1 MESTSSVPGRRYAD
15 VDEFCRAVRRRHFGR
30 RVRTALVV
38 LAAMLL
44 VAAVFRSWYLN
55 GGEDILAWRALCETV
70 ATNIVERQLVYE
82 KEASC
87 MTVGLFD
94 TDSGVKR
101 CEHGARS
108 AECLQ
113 RAA

>member
-44 VAAVFRSWYLN
+44 VAAVFILFLDKYFILSLLLAVACLFVVV
-55 GGEDILAWRALCETV
+55 DI
-70 ATNIVERQLVYE
+70 IVDKVYN
-82 KEASC
+82 
-87 MTVGLFD
+87 
-94 TDSGVKR
+94 R
-101 CEHGARS
+101 P
-108 AECLQ
+108 
-113 RAA
+113 